1 MNVLAVCPSKLATGG
16 TESIHKFVNELNK
29 QDGIEAVIL
38 YAGDTADPQPK
49 EYECYHCDYITQLP
63 DGYKG
68 VIIFPEI
75 WGDAVIS
82 PQHKDCIKV
91 INWAGWDVYK
101 WNVPKKIRWS
111 FLKDESVIH
120 LAQSEYAMAELE
132 NIGLEPMKL
141 SDVLADD
148 FFEPYEEEERNDV
161 ILYNP
166 AKMTDFYR
174 KVIKASPFD
183 CRPIMG
189 LSRSGVI
196 DLMRHAKLYIDF
208 GAFSGRE
215 RLPREAAMCGC
226 CVLTSKTG
234 AAAYF
239 RDVAIHDEYKFDD
252 TQLDDVIDAMKDVIE
267 NYWLHRPFFNVYR
280 SFIKQDRES
289 FKSEVREIA
298 KAFLERL

>member
-1 MNVLAVCPSKLATGG
+1 MNVLAVCPSKIATGG

-38 YAGDTADPQPK
+38 YAGDPHDPQPR
-49 EYECYHCDYITQLP
+49 EYECYGCEYVTSLP
-63 DGYKG
+63 DDYRG

-75 WGDAVIS
+75 YGDAVAS
-82 PQHKDCIKV
+82 QQHKDCVKV
-91 INWAGWDVYK
+91 INWAGWDVYQ
-101 WNVPKKIRWS
+101 WNVPKQRRWM
-111 FLKDESVIH
+111 FLKNENVIH
-120 LAQSEYAMAELE
+120 LAQSEYAMRQLE
-132 NIGLEPMKL
+132 NIGLKPMKL
-141 SDVLADD
+141 SDVLHDD

-161 ILYNP
+161 VLYNP

-189 LSRSGVI
+189 LSRAGVI
-196 DLMRHAKLYIDF
+196 DALRHAKLYIDF

-234 AAAYF
+234 AAQYF
-239 RDVAIHDEYKFDD
+239 YDVSIHDEYKFDD
-252 TQLDDVIDAMKDVIE
+252 TQLDEVIETMKDIIA
-267 NYWLHRPFFNVYR
+267 NYDVHRPFFNVYR
-280 SFIKQDRES
+280 SIIKQDRES
-289 FKSEVREIA
+289 FKSEVSEIA
-298 KAFLERL
+298 KVFLERL

>member
-1 MNVLAVCPSKLATGG
+1 MNVLAVCPSKIATGG

-29 QDGIEAVIL
+29 QDGIEAAIL
-38 YAGDTADPQPK
+38 YINADSDSQPA
-49 EYECYHCDYITQLP
+49 EYKCYGCEYVTRLP

-75 WGDAVIS
+75 YGDAVVS

-91 INWAGWDVYK
+91 INWAGWDVYQ
-101 WNVPKKIRWS
+101 WNVPKNRRWM

-120 LAQSEYAMAELE
+120 LAQSEYAMAQLQ

-141 SDVLADD
+141 SDVLHDD
-148 FFEPYEEEERNDV
+148 FFEPYTEEERNDV

-174 KVIKASPFD
+174 KVVKASPFD

-189 LSRSGVI
+189 LSRAGVI

-226 CVLTSKTG
+226 CVLTSRAG

-239 RDVAIHDEYKFDD
+239 RDVAIHEEYKFDD
-252 TQLDDVIDAMKDVIE
+252 TQLEDVIDAMKDIIE
-267 NYWLHRPFFNVYR
+267 DYHLHRPFFNVYR

-298 KAFLERL
+298 KVFLERL